1 MVDYA
6 SEEEQIEAIKRWW
19 RENGRAVL
27 LGVALGLA
35 ALGGWR
41 GWVWY
46 QTEQGLEASKI
57 YQQMLDEVGQDNTG
71 AVFER
76 AQRLRDDFGGTPY
89 ATLAALAAG
98 RAAAG
103 ADEPERASEWL
114 RWALDNGSDVQLK
127 HLARARLARALLVQ
141 GQNER
146 ALEIIESDTPAAYEV
161 LYAETRGDALRQQ
174 GKREQAASA
183 YREALDAEG
192 RPADPELLQR
202 KLNRV
207 KSADEANKEDGA
219 SQS

>member
-6 SEEEQIEAIKRWW
+6 SEEEQVEAIKRWW

-27 LGVALGLA
+27 LGAALGLA

-46 QTEQGLEASKI
+46 QTQQGLEASQI
-57 YQQMLDEVGQDNTG
+57 YQQMLEDVGQG
-71 AVFER
+71 EPEAVYER
-76 AQRLRDDFGGTPY
+76 ARRLRDDYSSTPY

-98 RAAAG
+98 RAAAHG
-103 ADEPERASEWL
+103 DDPERATEWL
-114 RWALDNGSDVQLK
+114 RWALDNGSDVQLQ

-141 GQNER
+141 GQNEQ
-146 ALEIIESDTPAAYEV
+146 ALEAIDADSPSAYRV
-161 LYAETRGDALRQQ
+161 LYAEIRGDALRQQ

-183 YREALDAEG
+183 YREALEAEG
-192 RPADPELLQR
+192 RPPDPQLLQR

-207 KSADEANKEDGA
+207 KSADEGNEEKSA

>member
-19 RENGRAVL
+19 RDNGRAVL

-41 GWVWY
+41 VWVWY
-46 QTEQGLEASKI
+46 HNEQGLEASQI
-57 YQQMLDEVGQDNTG
+57 YQQLLDDVGQDNAE
-71 AVFER
+71 AVYER
-76 AQRLRDDFGGTPY
+76 AQRLRDDYSGTAY
-89 ATLAALAAG
+89 AALAALAAG
-98 RAAAG
+98 RAAAR
-103 ADEPERASEWL
+103 ADEPERAAEWL
-114 RWALDNGSDVQLK
+114 RWALDNGSDVQLQN
-127 HLARARLARALLVQ
+127 LARARLARALLVQ
-141 GQNER
+141 GEHQQ
-146 ALEIIESDTPAAYEV
+146 ALEVIQVETPAAYEV
-161 LYAETRGDALRQQ
+161 LYAEIRGDALRQQ

-207 KSADEANKEDGA
+207 KSAGESEKEASA